1 MKKNDLPAIGTKEMT
16 ETLNWNAKTSVETA
30 QKGKDLLRV
39 VESEGIDDAKAETMR
54 LYVQECSSQVCLM
67 HEARRPFTERLVE
80 WQRQFV
86 AMENAIDPKKAD
98 SPAAICNKLL
108 REFLNQ
114 KIEARRREEQR
125 LERNYQQSQRR
136 IERNRSLTAEE
147 RQAAYMRAE
156 KRRIDGHVRL
166 SVEMPDIILVPHILS
181 PDGYLELLKF
191 WWERIGRFLP
201 DRDLQRIFHPMIM
214 YARQQ
219 AKRGE
224 KVECESVVYKE
235 EAA

>member
-1 MKKNDLPAIGTKEMT
+1 MQKEALPAIGTNEMKA
-16 ETLNWNAKTSVETA
+16 TLNGNAKASVETA
-30 QKGKDLLRV
+30 QKGKNLLRV
-39 VESEGIDDAKAETMR
+39 VESEGMDEEKAEKVR
-54 LYVQECSSQVCLM
+54 LYVQECSSQVCRM
-67 HEARRPFTERLVE
+67 HEARRPFTEKLVE

-86 AMENAIDPKKAD
+86 AMENAFDPKKAD

-108 REFLNQ
+108 REFLNR
-114 KIEARRREEQR
+114 KIEARRLEEQR
-125 LERNYQQSQRR
+125 LERNYQQAQRR
-136 IERNRSLTAEE
+136 IERNHQLTAEE
-147 RQAAYMRAE
+147 RQAAYLRAE
-156 KRRIDGHVRL
+156 KRRIDGQVRL
-166 SVEMPDIILVPHILS
+166 CTEMPDIILVPYILS

-201 DRDLQRIFHPMIM
+201 ERDLQRIFHPMIM

-224 KVECESVVYKE
+224 RVECESVVYKE